1 MFCTAEGVRS
11 NGGTPRFVRVRRTS
25 DAAFIAHDSA
35 RLSGSGIGVGVQSK
49 GTTVIH
55 SVDLEP
61 LDNLELFSMAPLLTL
76 DSYRA
81 IGANAAAYA
90 LGLRASPVPTELDN
104 YARAKHIVQ
113 TTLLHAKETESV
125 QPDAPAEELTLLADI

>member
-1 MFCTAEGVRS
+1 
-11 NGGTPRFVRVRRTS
+11 
-25 DAAFIAHDSA
+25 
-35 RLSGSGIGVGVQSK
+35 
-49 GTTVIH
+49 VIH
-55 SVDLEP
+55 SADLEP

-90 LGLRASPVPTELDN
+90 LGKRTSPVPVELDN

-113 TTLLHAKETESV
+113 TTLLHARETAEV
-125 QPDAPAEELTLLADI
+125 EQGAAPIEFTVP